1 LKDVPTRNR
10 ELKKIIRHFPL
21 DYLAVIA
28 ALITANLLVGS
39 FSEQNIRQT
48 SFEKITNQL
57 ERNEPLDR
65 SLVILGDSRSARI
78 NKNIL
83 AEAMDINP
91 DLCLN
96 LSINSGCWVSSF
108 SLLSKSK
115 ENLGENTK
123 VLLCL
128 SEYWLERPNLQDQ
141 SGFLPALVTYLT
153 LGLYRDAFSSV
164 LPLSAKRGSI
174 VNKVRLWAENPFR
187 AGAENSVLSPPKY
200 KGMLKSNVDLWFSP
214 IQKEQLAEN
223 IDSADLAM
231 TKLKELAPNMILL
244 YLPNAEP
251 RESYV
256 KKTYPGRKQR
266 FIDNM
271 RRLAQIHDIQFID
284 MSGELMPNE
293 NYQDFHHWNEIGA
306 RKGSEKLSELLL
318 GLPIKR

>member
-1 LKDVPTRNR
+1 M
-10 ELKKIIRHFPL
+10 

-28 ALITANLLVGS
+28 ALITANLLVGA
-39 FSEQNIRQT
+39 FSEQNIRQK

-78 NKNIL
+78 DKNVL
-83 AEAMDINP
+83 AETMGINS

-115 ENLGENTK
+115 VNLGENTK

-141 SGFLPALVTYLT
+141 SGFLPALDTYLP
-153 LGLYRDAFSSV
+153 LGLYRDALSSI

-174 VNKVRLWAENPFR
+174 VNKVRLWAESPFR
-187 AGAENSVLSPPKY
+187 SGAENSVLSPPKF

-214 IQKEQLAEN
+214 IQQEQLAEN
-223 IDSADLAM
+223 RDSADHILG
-231 TKLKELAPNMILL
+231 KLKKLAPNLVLL
-244 YLPNAEP
+244 YLPNAKI

-256 KKTYPGRKQR
+256 DAHFPIRKKR
-266 FIDNM
+266 FLAEIK
-271 RRLAQIHDIQFID
+271 RLAAKHEFTFINL
-284 MSGELMPNE
+284 SGQMAEDHL
-293 NYQDFHHWNEIGA
+293 YADFHHWNKTGVKI
-306 RKGSEKLSELLL
+306 
-318 GLPIKR
+318 